1 MLNTETPMK
10 GHSALRA
17 LLSGAALVIVLAGMK
32 LASDFLVP
40 VFLAFFVA
48 ILSMPMVTFLRA
60 RRFPGW
66 LAVLLTL
73 LLNFSVLIGVGFLL
87 SALAQDFQLRW
98 TDYYEFRLRE
108 LFEGVVA
115 WVQMKL
121 EGVGVKDTEE
131 KIGEIFNIDAV
142 IGLVKISGG
151 AIAAKLAE
159 FLKVTFIVLMLM
171 VFMLTEGKAFV
182 QKIPR
187 LKGLNGPDLSKLNRA
202 ASDIQKYLAI
212 KTGVSSATGVL
223 AFLLCYFLDLDFPL
237 LWGIVAFCLNYIPAI
252 GSIFAAIP
260 PFLLALIQHGF
271 GEAFIVLAGY
281 GLINMIWG
289 NLIEPTLMGQR
300 FGISTMVVLL
310 SVMFWGYIFGPVGMF
325 LAVPL
330 TMVVK
335 VMLDNSSDLRW
346 VSFLLEKN
354 NPTPK
359 LAQVLTPT
367 KDDDFIADG
376 KSEASTVAG
385 KSTSEAASH

>member
-1 MLNTETPMK
+1 MLTTETSTK
-10 GHSALRA
+10 EHSALRA

-32 LASDFLVP
+32 LATDFLVP

-48 ILSMPMVTFLRA
+48 ILSMPIVTFLRG

-66 LAVLLTL
+66 LAVLITL
-73 LLNFSVLIGVGFLL
+73 LINFSVLIGVGFLL

-98 TDYYEFRLRE
+98 TEYYEIRLRE
-108 LFEGVVA
+108 LFEEMVG

-121 EGVGVKDTEE
+121 ESVGVKDTEE
-131 KIGEIFNIDAV
+131 KIGEIFNIDAM

-151 AIAAKLAE
+151 AIATKLAE
-159 FLKVTFIVLMLM
+159 FLKVTFIVLLLM
-171 VFMLTEGKAFV
+171 VFMLTEGRAFV

-187 LKGLNGPDLSKLNRA
+187 LKALQGPDLSKLNRA

-212 KTGVSSATGVL
+212 KTGVSAATGIL
-223 AFLLCYFLDLDFPL
+223 AFLLCYFLDLDFPM
-237 LWGIVAFCLNYIPAI
+237 LWGIVAFCLNFIPAI

-260 PFLLALIQHGF
+260 PFLLALIQHGI

-289 NLIEPTLMGQR
+289 NLIEPTLMGHR
-300 FGISTMVVLL
+300 FGISTIVVLL

-330 TMVVK
+330 TMMVK
-335 VMLDNSSDLRW
+335 VMLDNSTDLRW

-359 LAQVLTPT
+359 LAQVLTPSS
-367 KDDDFIADG
+367 DDEFIPDE
-376 KSEASTVAG
+376 KSEVSTVAR